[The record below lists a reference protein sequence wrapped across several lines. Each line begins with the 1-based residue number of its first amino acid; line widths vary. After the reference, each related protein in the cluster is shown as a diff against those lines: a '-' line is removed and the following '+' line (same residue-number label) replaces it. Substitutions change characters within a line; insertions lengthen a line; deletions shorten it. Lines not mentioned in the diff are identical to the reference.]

1 MGGRDVIRN
10 KRRWRKGEMAKTI
23 VIYCIRVMTG
33 VLIWAVVLKTLCA
46 VLDRA
51 CDLSDVLTFTGACF
65 GGELALLAFK
75 RVFAKKNEEEN

>member
-1 MGGRDVIRN
+1 MLRN

-23 VIYCIRVMTG
+23 VIYCIRILTG

-46 VLDRA
+46 VLDWT
-51 CDLSDVLTFTGACF
+51 CDLSDVLTFAGAFF

-75 RVFAKKNEEEN
+75 RVFARDNKNNDGEE